1 MSISNNRVQHY
12 EKMLHN
18 RNIYDTEGLPAHIA
32 KGLAK
37 QMDSGFKK
45 YGDSGIKDKDQQ
57 SLAERY
63 HKITLGK
70 SLQNPIEMEIS
81 RNQGAV
87 TGRTYNPPGYN
98 DYIK

>member
-1 MSISNNRVQHY
+1 MITSNSRVQHY

-18 RNIYDTEGLPAHIA
+18 RNIYDTKGLPAHIA

-45 YGDSGIKDKDQQ
+45 YGESGIDLNREQQ
-57 SLAERY
+57 SRAEKF
-63 HKITLGK
+63 HKITLGQ

-87 TGRTYNPPGYN
+87 TGKNNPPGYN
-98 DYIK
+98 DYVK